1 MRLNWIDKLGDWNPQ
16 LLREIKGRFQPRNL
30 IISTAISL
38 LGQFFLLRTF
48 QAKLPSV
55 SQGLSI
61 PTSHALC
68 TGEQWEYSLPTC
80 LTDTAGNLLINWQMW
95 WWNVFYSLSM
105 FGVFAL
111 ILAGTYTL
119 ISDLAN
125 EERRDTLNF
134 IRLSPQSA
142 KSILIGK
149 LLGVPSLL
157 YIVVGLAI
165 PLHIIAG
172 IGAHVPLSLIFS
184 FYGLVVA
191 SCIFFFSAAL
201 LFSLVSAWLGGFQ
214 AWLGSGAA
222 FIGLFIATS
231 KPIVHTPSDWL
242 NLFSPFLIFE
252 KLVKATE
259 LERYGLFSSP
269 LITADLE
276 LFYLPVGGATW
287 AMMGLAVLNF
297 GVGTYWI
304 WQALQRRF
312 PNPSKTIFSKSQSY
326 LMVASLEVILVAF
339 AATTPKY
346 RYSTNLGH
354 NFQELLVYN
363 LVLFI
368 CLIVTLAPQ
377 RQALQDW
384 ARYRRERVS
393 NRQKMLNSSLVKD
406 LIWGEKSPAVVAI
419 ALNLAIAAITLTL
432 WIVFVL
438 QPIDKQP
445 AFLSMVIGG
454 NLLLICAAIAQ
465 MLTFMRAQKPALWI
479 SGALSG
485 VILLPTAILTVL
497 SIAPEQ
503 IPGLWLFTPF
513 AWFALEK
520 ASHTTIFL
528 ALLGQWSA
536 VTLCTIRMTRQL
548 QRAGESSTKALMS
561 DRPSLP
567 VA

>member
-1 MRLNWIDKLGDWNPQ
+1 
-16 LLREIKGRFQPRNL
+16 
-30 IISTAISL
+30 
-38 LGQFFLLRTF
+38 
-48 QAKLPSV
+48 
-55 SQGLSI
+55 
-61 PTSHALC
+61 
-68 TGEQWEYSLPTC
+68 
-80 LTDTAGNLLINWQMW
+80 MW
-95 WWNVFYSLSM
+95 WWDVFSTFSTI
-105 FGVFAL
+105 GVFTI

-157 YIVVGLAI
+157 YIVVGLAV
-165 PLHIIAG
+165 PLHLIAG
-172 IGAHVPLSLIFS
+172 IGAGVPLSLIFS
-184 FYGLVVA
+184 FYGLVIA

-201 LFSLVSAWLGGFQ
+201 LFGLVSAWLGGFQ

-222 FIGLFIATS
+222 FFCLFTATS
-231 KPIVHTPSDWL
+231 KPIIHTPSDWL

-252 KLVKATE
+252 QLVKATG
-259 LERYGLFSSP
+259 LEKYGFSP
-269 LITADLE
+269 LSAADLE
-276 LFYLPVGGATW
+276 VFYLPVGAAMWAT
-287 AMMGLAVLNF
+287 MGLAVLNF

-312 PNPSKTIFSKSQSY
+312 HNPSKTIFSKSQSY
-326 LMVASLEVILVAF
+326 LMVASLEAILIAF

-346 RYSTNLGH
+346 YHSTNLGH

-393 NRQKMLNSSLVKD
+393 NRQKFLSSSLVKD
-406 LIWGEKSPAVVAI
+406 LIWGEKSPAIVAI
-419 ALNLAIAAITLTL
+419 ALNLAIAATTLTL

-445 AFLSMVIGG
+445 AFFSMVIGG

-465 MLTFMRAQKPALWI
+465 MLTFMRAQKQGWWI
-479 SGALSG
+479 SGALAG
-485 VILLPTAILTVL
+485 VMLLPTAILTVL

-513 AWFALEK
+513 AGLAIEK
-520 ASHTTIFL
+520 ASYTAIFIS
-528 ALLGQWSA
+528 LLGQWS
-536 VTLCTIRMTRQL
+536 VFTLCTIRMTRQL
-548 QRAGESSTKALMS
+548 QRAGESTTKALMS

>member
-1 MRLNWIDKLGDWNPQ
+1 MQLNWIDKLGDWNPQ
-16 LLREIKGRFQPRNL
+16 LLREIKGRFKPRNL
-30 IISTAISL
+30 IISTVISL
-38 LGQFFLLRTF
+38 LSQFFLFRIF
-48 QAKLPSV
+48 QAQLPFA
-55 SQGLSI
+55 SQGLSM
-61 PTSHALC
+61 PTRHRLC
-68 TGEQWEYSLPTC
+68 TGERWEYSLPEC
-80 LTDTAGNLLINWQMW
+80 LTNATGNLLINWQMW
-95 WWNVFYSLSM
+95 WWDVFFSLSM

-157 YIVVGLAI
+157 YIMVGLTV
-165 PLHIIAG
+165 PLHLIAG

-201 LFSLVSAWLGGFQ
+201 LFGLVSAWLGGFQ

-242 NLFSPFLIFE
+242 NLFSPLLIFE
-252 KLVKATE
+252 KLVKATG
-259 LERYGLFSSP
+259 LESYGFSP
-269 LITADLE
+269 LSTADLE
-276 LFYLPVGGATW
+276 LFYLPVGSAIW
-287 AMMGLAVLNF
+287 AMMGLAILNF

-312 PNPSKTIFSKSQSY
+312 SNPSKTIFSKSQSY

-346 RYSTNLGH
+346 YYSTNLGH

-393 NRQKMLNSSLVKD
+393 DRQKFLNSSLVRD
-406 LIWGEKSPAVVAI
+406 LIWGEKSPAIVAI
-419 ALNLAIAAITLTL
+419 ALNLVIAATTLTL

-454 NLLLICAAIAQ
+454 NLLLICAAIVQ
-465 MLTFMRAQKPALWI
+465 ILTFMRAKKQGLWI
-479 SGALSG
+479 SGALG
-485 VILLPTAILTVL
+485 AVILLPTAILAVL
-497 SIAPEQ
+497 SIAPAE

-520 ASHTTIFL
+520 ASNTAIFL
-528 ALLGQWSA
+528 SLLGQWSIF
-536 VTLCTIRMTRQL
+536 TLCTIRMTRQI
-548 QRAGESSTKALMS
+548 QRAGASTTKALMS
-561 DRPSLP
+561 DRASLP
-567 VA
+567 VG

>member
-1 MRLNWIDKLGDWNPQ
+1 MRLSWIDKLGDKNPQ
-16 LLREIKGRFQPRNL
+16 LLREIKGRFKPRNL
-30 IISTAISL
+30 VISTVISL
-38 LGQFFLLRTF
+38 LGQFFLFRIF
-48 QAKLPSV
+48 QAKLPSA
-55 SQGLSI
+55 SQGWSM
-61 PTSHALC
+61 PTRHPLC
-68 TGEQWEYSLPTC
+68 TGEQWEYSIPEC
-80 LTDTAGNLLINWQMW
+80 LTDAAGNLLINWQMW
-95 WWNVFYSLSM
+95 WWDVFYTVSK

-157 YIVVGLAI
+157 YIVVGLAV
-165 PLHIIAG
+165 PLHLIAG

-184 FYGLVVA
+184 FYGLVIA

-201 LFSLVSAWLGGFQ
+201 LFGLVSAWLGGFQ

-222 FIGLFIATS
+222 FVCLFIATA
-231 KPIVHTPSDWL
+231 KPVLHTPSDWL

-252 KLVKATE
+252 QIAKATE
-259 LERYGLFSSP
+259 LENYSLSLLS
-269 LITADLE
+269 TADLE
-276 LFYLPVGGATW
+276 LFYLPIGDALWATL
-287 AMMGLAVLNF
+287 GLAVLNF

-312 PNPSKTIFSKSQSY
+312 HNPSKTIFSKSQSY
-326 LMVASLEVILVAF
+326 LMVASLEAILVAF

-368 CLIVTLAPQ
+368 CLIVTLTPQ
-377 RQALQDW
+377 RQVLQDW

-393 NRQKMLNSSLVKD
+393 NRQKFLSSSLVKD
-406 LIWGEKSPAVVAI
+406 LMWGEKSPAILAI
-419 ALNLAIAAITLTL
+419 ALNLGIVATTLTL
-432 WIVFVL
+432 WITFVL

-465 MLTFMRAQKPALWI
+465 LLTFMRAQKQGLWI
-479 SGALSG
+479 AGALG
-485 VILLPTAILTVL
+485 AVILLPTAILTVL
-497 SIAPEQ
+497 SIAPQQ

-520 ASHTTIFL
+520 ASTTTIFL

-536 VTLCTIRMTRQL
+536 VTLCTIRMTRQI

-567 VA
+567 MA

>member
-16 LLREIKGRFQPRNL
+16 LLREIKGRFKPRNL
-30 IISTAISL
+30 IISTVISL
-38 LGQFFLLRTF
+38 LGQFFLFRIF
-48 QAKLPSV
+48 QAKLPSA
-55 SQGLSI
+55 SQTLSL
-61 PTSHALC
+61 PTRHPLC
-68 TGEQWEYSLPTC
+68 TGEQWESSLPEC

-95 WWNVFYSLSM
+95 WWDVFSTISKL
-105 FGVFAL
+105 GVFAL
-111 ILAGTYTL
+111 ILAGTYML

-157 YIVVGLAI
+157 YIVVALAV
-165 PLHIIAG
+165 PLHLIAG
-172 IGAHVPLSLIFS
+172 IGAHVPLSLILS

-201 LFSLVSAWLGGFQ
+201 LFGLVSAWLGGFQ
-214 AWLGSGAA
+214 AWLGSSAA
-222 FIGLFIATS
+222 FVCLFIATS
-231 KPIVHTPSDWL
+231 KPILHTPSDWL

-252 KLVKATE
+252 QIAKATG
-259 LERYGLFSSP
+259 LESYGLSP
-269 LITADLE
+269 LSTADLE
-276 LFYLPVGGATW
+276 LFYLPVGSALWAT
-287 AMMGLAVLNF
+287 MGLAVLNF

-312 PNPSKTIFSKSQSY
+312 HDPSKTIFSKSQSY

-368 CLIVTLAPQ
+368 CLIVTLTPQ
-377 RQALQDW
+377 RQVLQDW

-393 NRQKMLNSSLVKD
+393 NRKFLSSSLVKD
-406 LIWGEKSPAVVAI
+406 LMWGEKSPAIIAI
-419 ALNLAIAAITLTL
+419 ALNLAIAATTLTL
-432 WIVFVL
+432 WIVFIL

-465 MLTFMRAQKPALWI
+465 LLTFMRAQKQGLWI
-479 SGALSG
+479 AGALG
-485 VILLPTAILTVL
+485 TVILLPTAILTVL
-497 SIAPEQ
+497 SISPYQ

-520 ASHTTIFL
+520 ASNATIFL

-536 VTLCTIRMTRQL
+536 VTLCTIRMTRQI

>member
-1 MRLNWIDKLGDWNPQ
+1 MRLSWIDKLGDWNPQ
-16 LLREIKGRFQPRNL
+16 LLREIKGRFKPRNL
-30 IISTAISL
+30 IISTVISL
-38 LGQFFLLRTF
+38 LGQFFLFRLF
-48 QAKLPSV
+48 QGQLPSA
-55 SQGLSI
+55 SEGIMAI
-61 PTSHALC
+61 PSRHQYC
-68 TGEQWEYSLPTC
+68 TGEQWEYSLPAC
-80 LTDTAGNLLINWQMW
+80 FTDAAGNILINWQLW
-95 WWNVFYSLSM
+95 WLNVFFWLSI
-105 FGVFAL
+105 FGVFTL
-111 ILAGTYTL
+111 VVAGTYTL

-157 YIVVGLAI
+157 YIVVGLVL
-165 PLHIIAG
+165 PLHLIAG
-172 IGAHVPLSLIFS
+172 IGAHIPLSLIFS

-201 LFSLVSAWLGGFQ
+201 LFSLISAWLGGFQ

-222 FIGLFIATS
+222 FICLFIATN

-242 NLFSPFLIFE
+242 NLFSPFLIIE

-259 LERYGLFSSP
+259 LENYSFSP
-269 LITADLE
+269 LSTADLE
-276 LFYLPVGGATW
+276 LFYLPVGGAMW

-312 PNPSKTIFSKSQSY
+312 PNPSKTIFSKNQSY

-339 AATTPKY
+339 AATSPKY
-346 RYSTNLGH
+346 RYSTNLEH

-393 NRQKMLNSSLVKD
+393 DRKQLLSSSLIKD
-406 LIWGEKSPAVVAI
+406 SIWGEKSPAIVAI
-419 ALNLAIAAITLTL
+419 ALNLAIAATTLTL
-432 WIVFVL
+432 WIIFVL

-465 MLTFMRAQKPALWI
+465 LLTFMRAQKQGLWI
-479 SGALSG
+479 SGALG
-485 VILLPTAILTVL
+485 AVILLPTAILTVL

-520 ASHTTIFL
+520 ASNTAIFL

-548 QRAGESSTKALMS
+548 QRAGESTTKALMS

-567 VA
+567 IG

>member
-1 MRLNWIDKLGDWNPQ
+1 MRLSWIDKLGDWNPQ
-16 LLREIKGRFQPRNL
+16 LLREIKGRFKPRNL
-30 IISTAISL
+30 IISTVISL
-38 LGQFFLLRTF
+38 LGQFFLLRLF
-48 QAKLPSV
+48 QGQLPSPA
-55 SQGLSI
+55 QGIITMPSR
-61 PTSHALC
+61 HQYC
-68 TGEQWEYSLPTC
+68 TGERWEYSLPEC
-80 LTDTAGNLLINWQMW
+80 FTDAAGNILINWQLW
-95 WWNVFYSLSM
+95 WLNVFFWLSV
-105 FGVFAL
+105 FGVFTL
-111 ILAGTYTL
+111 VVAGTYTL

-134 IRLSPQSA
+134 IRLSPQPA

-157 YIVVGLAI
+157 YIVVGLVV
-165 PLHIIAG
+165 PLHLIAG
-172 IGAHVPLSLIFS
+172 IGAHIPLNLVFS

-201 LFSLVSAWLGGFQ
+201 LFSLVSDWLGGFQ

-222 FIGLFIATS
+222 FICLFIATS

-242 NLFSPFLIFE
+242 NLFSPFLIIE
-252 KLVKATE
+252 QLVKATE
-259 LERYGLFSSP
+259 LESYGFSP
-269 LITADLE
+269 LSAADLE
-276 LFYLPVGGATW
+276 LFYLPVGGAMW
-287 AMMGLAVLNF
+287 AMMGLAILNF

-326 LMVASLEVILVAF
+326 LMVASLEVILLAF
-339 AATTPKY
+339 AATSPKY
-346 RYSTNLGH
+346 RYSTDLGH

-368 CLIVTLAPQ
+368 CLIVTLTPQ

-393 NRQKMLNSSLVKD
+393 YRKQFLSSTLIKD
-406 LIWGEKSPAVVAI
+406 LMWGEKSPAIVAI
-419 ALNLAIAAITLTL
+419 ALNLAIAATTLTL

-445 AFLSMVIGG
+445 AFLSMVVGG

-465 MLTFMRAQKPALWI
+465 LLTFMRAQKQGLWI
-479 SGALSG
+479 SGALG
-485 VILLPTAILTVL
+485 AVILLPTAILTVL

-520 ASHTTIFL
+520 ASNTTIFL

-536 VTLCTIRMTRQL
+536 VTLCTIRMTRQI

-567 VA
+567 VG